1 MHNSGGKPSVD
12 FLHDAQAMMSTS
24 PQFQV
29 SLALATAAKGV
40 DLVVLEGMGRAIET
54 NLNAELSCDKLNLGM
69 IKHPE
74 VRHIFQN
81 LVLSSFQ
88 ALSNVV
94 LNMPSAYAKGIY
106 LGAAIFPRNE
116 GPGRLKHLE

>member
-1 MHNSGGKPSVD
+1 MHNSDGKPSVD

-54 NLNAELSCDKLNLGM
+54 NLNAQLSCDKLNLGM

-81 LVLSSFQ
+81 LVLSGFQ
-88 ALSNVV
+88 ARSNVV

-106 LGAAIFPRNE
+106 LGAEIFP
-116 GPGRLKHLE
+116 